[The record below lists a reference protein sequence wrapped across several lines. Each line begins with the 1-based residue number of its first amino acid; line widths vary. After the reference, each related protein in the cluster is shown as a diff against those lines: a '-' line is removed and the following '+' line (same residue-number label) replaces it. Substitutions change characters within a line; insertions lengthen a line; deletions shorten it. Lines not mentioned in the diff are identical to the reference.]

1 MRIEPAPGP
10 KPTVKHLLLINGNAT
25 ATITAA
31 LADRART
38 LFGGRAKIVERSAVF
53 GPPYIENRTDA
64 LIAGHAVLATA
75 AAAIEENKTP
85 FDAAVIACFGEP
97 GLGAMR
103 EAMPFPVVGMA
114 EAGMLTA
121 MQVSTRFAILTP
133 GLRWPAM
140 LWELAGHYGVRDRCA
155 GIRPLDMGGVQ
166 LAPDPDAALDRVV
179 AAAEALITES
189 GADALVIGGAALLG
203 VTDALRQRLSV
214 PVIDSLAA
222 SVGMALNLADLK
234 IGKPRSGAYAPLG
247 PRAMAGIDPVL
258 TRFLSGQS

>member
-1 MRIEPAPGP
+1 MRIDPAPGT
-10 KPTVKHLLLINGNAT
+10 KPTVKNLLLINGNTT
-25 ATITAA
+25 ASITTA
-31 LADRART
+31 LADRARAM
-38 LFGGRAKIVERSAVF
+38 FADRAAIIERSALF

-75 AAAIEENKTP
+75 AAAIEEAHAP

-97 GLGAMR
+97 GLSALR
-103 EAMPFPVVGMA
+103 EALPFPVVGMA

-133 GLRWPAM
+133 GVRWPAM
-140 LWELAGHYGVRDRCA
+140 LWELAGQYGVRDRCA
-155 GIRPLDMGGVQ
+155 GIHPLDMGGVQ
-166 LAPDPDAALDRVV
+166 LSQDPDAALDRVV
-179 AAAEALITES
+179 AAAETLIAQT

-203 VTDALRQRLSV
+203 VTDALRQRLTV

-222 SVGMALNLADLK
+222 AVGMALTLADLK

-247 PRAMAGIDPVL
+247 PRAMAGVDPVL
-258 TRFLSGQS
+258 TRFLSGPS

>member
-1 MRIEPAPGP
+1 L
-10 KPTVKHLLLINGNAT
+10 KNLLLINGNTTDA
-25 ATITAA
+25 ITAA

-38 LFGGRAKIVERSAVF
+38 MFSPRAKIIERSAVF

-75 AAAIEENKTP
+75 ASAIKKAEAP

-121 MQVSTRFAILTP
+121 MQVSTRFVILTP
-133 GLRWPAM
+133 GVRWPAM

-155 GIRPLDMGGVQ
+155 AIRPLDMGGVQ
-166 LAPDPDAALDRVV
+166 LAQDPDAALDRVV
-179 AAAEALITES
+179 STAEALIAES

-247 PRAMAGIDPVL
+247 PRMMAGVDPVL

>member
-1 MRIEPAPGP
+1 MRIDPAPET
-10 KPTVKHLLLINGNAT
+10 KLTVKHLLLINGNT
-25 ATITAA
+25 TESITAA
-31 LADRART
+31 LANRARAM
-38 LFGGRAKIVERSAVF
+38 FSGRAKIIERSAVF

-75 AAAIEENKTP
+75 AAAIEEAKTP

-103 EAMPFPVVGMA
+103 EATPFPVVGMA

-121 MQVSTRFAILTP
+121 MQVCTRFAILTP
-133 GLRWPAM
+133 GVRWPAM

-166 LAPDPDAALDRVV
+166 LAQDPDAALDRVV
-179 AAAEALITES
+179 AAAEALIAES

-222 SVGMALNLADLK
+222 SVGMALTLADLK
-234 IGKPRSGAYAPLG
+234 LGKPRSGAFAPLG
-247 PRAMAGIDPVL
+247 PRRMAGVDPVL

>member
-1 MRIEPAPGP
+1 M
-10 KPTVKHLLLINGNAT
+10 KTLLLINGNTT
-25 ATITAA
+25 ASITAA
-31 LADRART
+31 LANRARRH
-38 LFGGRAKIVERSAVF
+38 LAGRADVVADSARF

-64 LIAGHAVLATA
+64 LVAGHAVLSTA
-75 AAAIEENKTP
+75 AAAVAESKKP

-121 MQVSTRFAILTP
+121 MQVATRFAILTP

-140 LWELAGHYGVRDRCA
+140 LLELAGHYGVRDRCA
-155 GIRPLDMGGVQ
+155 GVRPLDMGGVE
-166 LAPDPDAALDRVV
+166 LASNPEAALDRVV
-179 AAAEALITES
+179 AAAEALLVDT

-203 VTDALRQRLSV
+203 VTDELRRRLPV

-222 SVGMALNLADLK
+222 AVGMALTLADL
-234 IGKPRSGAYAPLG
+234 GLRKPTQGAYAPLG
-247 PRAMAGIDPVL
+247 PRVMTGLDPDL
-258 TRFLSGQS
+258 TRFLGQTE